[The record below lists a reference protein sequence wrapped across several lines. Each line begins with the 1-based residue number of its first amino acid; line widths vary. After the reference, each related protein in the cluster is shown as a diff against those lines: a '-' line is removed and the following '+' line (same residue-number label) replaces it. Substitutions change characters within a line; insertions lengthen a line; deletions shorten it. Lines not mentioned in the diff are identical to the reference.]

1 MRTLVGVLSAVAA
14 MLGASIAL
22 AAPVAD
28 TAVSSIQTNG
38 RVTAI
43 AVVGSTAYIGGDFTA
58 VRPAGKAA
66 GKSTVARQHAAAV
79 DLTTG
84 ALLPWNPAPDGN
96 VRAIAATGTSV
107 YLGGEFQNAGGAS
120 ADHIAAVDPNTGKHL
135 AAWTG
140 SANDWVLALAVS
152 GNVVYAGGKFSQA
165 SGGSHTRLAALERHH
180 RQNGQRILGV
190 GRQGGQDA
198 HGGTGAKP
206 AGGGRFADQAGRR
219 RAHVGGLDRP
229 GHRRAPAV
237 GAELPVPGYQH
248 HRHAQPRCTSPAA
261 ATAATSWRYD
271 PATAAVSW
279 RGGTDGNAQAI
290 AVMNGVVYVGG
301 HFTDYCGPSVGQSCA
316 RPPPRV
322 RSCSRSMPPPGC
334 SCRGPRTRLHAGRVR
349 PGRRRHQPGGRR
361 RLHACRTQP
370 RSRDS
375 PPSTNSW

>member
-1 MRTLVGVLSAVAA
+1 MRTLVGVLSAVAV

-28 TAVSSIQTNG
+28 TAVNSIQTNG

-43 AVVGSTAYIGGDFTA
+43 AVVGSTAYIGGDFTS

-165 SGGSHTRLAALERHH
+165 SGGSHTRLAAL
-180 RQNGQRILGV
+180 NATTGKTVSGFSASADKVVKTLTV
-190 GRQGGQDA
+190 VPGRNQLV
-198 HGGTGAKP
+198 
-206 AGGGRFADQAGRR
+206 
-219 RAHVGGLDRP
+219 VGGSLTKLTAPRARRWADRP
-229 GHRRAPAV
+229 GRDRGAPTV

-248 HRHAQPRCTSPAA
+248 HRHAKPPCTSPGRAMCGNFVA
-261 ATAATSWRYD
+261 YD

-279 RGGTDGNAQAI
+279 RAARTAMPRAI
-290 AVMNGVVYVGG
+290 AVMNGVVYVGRALHQLPRPLSG
-301 HFTDYCGPSVGQSCA
+301 A
-316 RPPPRV
+316 RAVHHRHPAREKLLAVNATTGVLNPWSPDIDSTLGVYALAGVPPAWP
-322 RSCSRSMPPPGC
+322 
-334 SCRGPRTRLHAGRVR
+334 
-349 PGRRRHQPGGRR
+349 
-361 RLHACRTQP
+361 
-370 RSRDS
+370 
-375 PPSTNSW
+375 